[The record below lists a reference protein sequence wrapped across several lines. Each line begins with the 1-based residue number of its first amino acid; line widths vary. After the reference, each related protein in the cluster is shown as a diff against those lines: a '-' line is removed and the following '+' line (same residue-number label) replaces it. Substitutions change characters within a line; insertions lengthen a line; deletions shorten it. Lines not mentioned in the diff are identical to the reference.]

1 MKMRDPITDYEKEFD
16 ELVGDLSETIKE
28 MADPVSIATMLYSI
42 AEERKSNNIIVREIN
57 AKFDAILEKLGN
69 MDRIVERLERI
80 GEQLSELNEKF
91 QTKTEGAVIELSE
104 RDREILEFVRERK
117 RVCADDIKRKFKY
130 RGRNA
135 ASARLSKLFKDN
147 LLEKVYV
154 GRKVYY
160 KVRD

>member
-1 MKMRDPITDYEKEFD
+1 MRDPITDYEKEFD